1 VTSPDVR
8 EMAWR
13 CLFAI
18 GARSIVGLV
27 IGGIGGRLVMLV
39 IRLQSD
45 ESVNGLLTD
54 DGFRVGVF
62 TTATGFL
69 LTVAAGLGG
78 LTGAL
83 YLLLR
88 GALPR
93 RGRAIVW
100 GVVLGLSTGADILN
114 PDTFDFNALDSKP
127 FIVVSFV
134 LLPTLAAL
142 VIALAI
148 ERLLTVEP
156 WSGRGLTVV
165 LMIGALPLVPVLP
178 VFLVVAGAALGVRR
192 APRFADGLQR
202 LLRVAVPIG
211 LALFAVRSAVE
222 LWSDATGIL

>member
-1 VTSPDVR
+1 VKSPAVR

-13 CLFAI
+13 CLVAI
-18 GARSIVGLV
+18 GAGSIVGLV
-27 IGGIGGRLVMLV
+27 IGGIGGRLVMFV

-45 ESVNGLLTD
+45 GSVQGLLTD
-54 DGFRVGVF
+54 DGFRIGVF

-78 LTGAL
+78 MSGAL
-83 YLLLR
+83 YLLVR
-88 GALPR
+88 ETLPR

-100 GVVLGLSTGADILN
+100 GVVLGLYTGADILN
-114 PDTFDFNALDSKP
+114 PDTFDFAALDSKP

-156 WSGRGLTVV
+156 WSRRDLTVV
-165 LMIGALPLVPVLP
+165 LAIGALPLVPVLP
-178 VFLVVAGAALGVRR
+178 VFLVVAGATLALRR
-192 APRFADGLQR
+192 APRAADGLQR
-202 LLRVAVPIG
+202 LLRVTVPIA
-211 LALFAVRSAVE
+211 LSLFAARSAIE

>member
-1 VTSPDVR
+1 
-8 EMAWR
+8 MAWR
-13 CLFAI
+13 CLVAI
-18 GARSIVGLV
+18 GAGAIVGLV

-78 LTGAL
+78 LTGGL

-100 GVVLGLSTGADILN
+100 GVVLGLATGADILN

-127 FIVVSFV
+127 FIVASFV

-156 WSGRGLTVV
+156 WSRRGLTVV
-165 LMIGALPLVPVLP
+165 LMLGALPLVPVLP
-178 VFLVVAGAALGVRR
+178 VFLVVAGAALAVRR
-192 APRFADGLQR
+192 APRLANGLQR
-202 LLRVAVPIG
+202 VLRVAVPIG
-211 LALFAVRSAVE
+211 LSLFAVRSAVE